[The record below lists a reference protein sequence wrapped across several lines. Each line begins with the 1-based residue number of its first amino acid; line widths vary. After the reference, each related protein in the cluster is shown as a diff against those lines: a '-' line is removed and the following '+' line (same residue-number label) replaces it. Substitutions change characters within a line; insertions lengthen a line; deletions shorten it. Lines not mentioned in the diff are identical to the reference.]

1 MEGGAIENRRTRR
14 RPALDLIRCS
24 DCEACL
30 ELCPELFRR
39 NPDTGR
45 IELAD
50 LPDYPVEAVDQ
61 VIANCPK
68 DCIEWE
74 HEVEENR

>member
-1 MEGGAIENRRTRR
+1 MEGAAIENRPTRR
-14 RPALDLIRCS
+14 RPVLDLIRCS

-39 NPDTGR
+39 NPETGR
-45 IELAD
+45 IEVVD
-50 LPDYPVEAVDQ
+50 LHDYPGEAVDEA
-61 VIANCPK
+61 IANCPK

-74 HEVEENR
+74 HEG

>member
-1 MEGGAIENRRTRR
+1 MEGGPIENRRARR

-30 ELCPELFRR
+30 ELCPELFQR
-39 NPDTGR
+39 NLETGR
-45 IELAD
+45 IEVVD
-50 LPDYPVEAVDQ
+50 LNDYPEEAVGEA
-61 VIANCPK
+61 IANCPK

-74 HEVEENR
+74 HDV